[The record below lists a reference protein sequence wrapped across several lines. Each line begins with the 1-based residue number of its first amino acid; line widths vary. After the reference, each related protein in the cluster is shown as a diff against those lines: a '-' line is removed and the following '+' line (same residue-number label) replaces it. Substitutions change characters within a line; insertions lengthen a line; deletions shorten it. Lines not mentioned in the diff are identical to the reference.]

1 MDDVSMPC
9 DNLGP
14 GVLCLS
20 IGSFLICLVHCFT
33 YDQHAFII
41 TIVDHASLL
50 TFMLH
55 LLVSSL
61 LQPYRNESH
70 LPPAPVNGAP

>member
-1 MDDVSMPC
+1 MDDASMPC
-9 DNLGP
+9 DNLSP

-20 IGSFLICLVHCFT
+20 IGSLLVCLILSFIKPK
-33 YDQHAFII
+33 HAFII
-41 TIVDHASLL
+41 TIVNYASLL

-70 LPPAPVNGAP
+70 RPPL